1 MRYLSVAKIFS
12 NGLILQRDFNN
23 KLWGKT
29 RSLSEVVVNLIS
41 LEYNYIH
48 KTKSDINGKFEV
60 ILPKIN
66 DFISSFKIIISSDK
80 EEIIIEDVL
89 FGDVFHISGQSN
101 MELPIYRVKERLN
114 DKINKINNNKIRE
127 FRINPSYRFDIEN
140 EDVPNGEWKSAE
152 SENIYSL
159 SAAGYFFAEEIF
171 NTYGVPVG
179 LVNTA
184 VGGTPIETRMP
195 YEILKKYKIFDSIV
209 EKCKNKNYVEKIKKE
224 QNALYF

>member
-80 EEIIIEDVL
+80 ED
-89 FGDVFHISGQSN
+89 
-101 MELPIYRVKERLN
+101 
-114 DKINKINNNKIRE
+114 NN
-127 FRINPSYRFDIEN
+127 
-140 EDVPNGEWKSAE
+140 
-152 SENIYSL
+152 
-159 SAAGYFFAEEIF
+159 
-171 NTYGVPVG
+171 
-179 LVNTA
+179 
-184 VGGTPIETRMP
+184 
-195 YEILKKYKIFDSIV
+195 
-209 EKCKNKNYVEKIKKE
+209 
-224 QNALYF
+224 

>member
-140 EDVPNGEWKSAE
+140 EDVPNGEWKSAK

-184 VGGTPIETRMP
+184 VGGTPIGTRMP